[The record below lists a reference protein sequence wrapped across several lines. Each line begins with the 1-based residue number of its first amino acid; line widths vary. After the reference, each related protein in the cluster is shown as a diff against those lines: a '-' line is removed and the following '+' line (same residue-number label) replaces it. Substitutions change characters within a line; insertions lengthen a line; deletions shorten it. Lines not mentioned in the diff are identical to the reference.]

1 MLQDVEDLGQC
12 PVGTARKPMSQTR
25 PWHFISV
32 VLRGTGALAAGI
44 HTGSYY
50 HAANDEDDEDD
61 DDDDLFAL

>member
-1 MLQDVEDLGQC
+1 
-12 PVGTARKPMSQTR
+12 MSQTR

-50 HAANDEDDEDD
+50 HAANDEDDDDD